1 VDSRSVPFA
10 PQGPLQKLWLRKTA
24 AWNAQLG
31 AFALRI
37 RAHRCI
43 ARPERSAIS
52 SAVRSGKT
60 ARIAQWERSA
70 ARRAASIAH
79 SVPRG

>member
-1 VDSRSVPFA
+1 LRI
-10 PQGPLQKLWLRKTA
+10 LWLRKTA

-31 AFALRI
+31 AFALRV

-43 ARPERSAIS
+43 ARSVRSAIS
-52 SAVRSGKT
+52 SAVRNGKT

-70 ARRAASIAH
+70 AQRAASTARN
-79 SVPRG
+79 VQRA